1 MQPSPGF
8 PRRIGDRRILQ
19 VVGVSKILSL
29 TLVLSALSVLG
40 CQLDATRV
48 AELETP
54 ETVAPSVAEP
64 ESGEATEEAI
74 EVADGEE
81 IVQSSSGGTGEDPFG
96 SFGLLGPIVPGFSP
110 DLVSSSCNPLED
122 PYATCL

>member
-1 MQPSPGF
+1 
-8 PRRIGDRRILQ
+8 
-19 VVGVSKILSL
+19 VAAVSKILSL
-29 TLVLSALSVLG
+29 TLAVLALSALG

-64 ESGEATEEAI
+64 DSGEAIEEATEEAD
-74 EVADGEE
+74 EEE
-81 IVQSSSGGTGEDPFG
+81 IVQSSNGGTGQDLFG

>member
-1 MQPSPGF
+1 MQPNPGF
-8 PRRIGDRRILQ
+8 QRRIGNRRVLP
-19 VVGVSKILSL
+19 VVAVSKILSL
-29 TLVLSALSVLG
+29 ILVVSALSVLG

-54 ETVAPSVAEP
+54 ETVAPSIVEP
-64 ESGEATEEAI
+64 ESGDATEKGT
-74 EVADGEE
+74 EVEDGEE
-81 IVQSSSGGTGEDPFG
+81 VAQSSNGGSGEDSLG
-96 SFGLLGPIVPGFSP
+96 SFGLLGPIVPGFNP